1 MRVADRLAAL
11 LLVAFAGYVMVTA
24 VGLGYWQGRIPGPGF
39 LPLWI
44 GVALALVGLG
54 LLRRRPVDRA
64 PQGLPMPARSELVR
78 VGQVGLIT
86 AAGVALVTPLGMI
99 PALTVMLLAL
109 VRRMGGSW
117 VGAAGTA
124 LLVPAALHLLFVRWL
139 GVPLPR
145 GPLGL

>member
-1 MRVADRLAAL
+1 
-11 LLVAFAGYVMVTA
+11 
-24 VGLGYWQGRIPGPGF
+24 
-39 LPLWI
+39 
-44 GVALALVGLG
+44 
-54 LLRRRPVDRA
+54 
-64 PQGLPMPARSELVR
+64 

-117 VGAAGTA
+117 LGAAGTA
-124 LLVPAALHLLFVRWL
+124 LFVPAALHLLFVRWL

-145 GPLGL
+145 GPVGL